1 MKLLPFSFECNCVS
15 LLETIPTAVQTPQVS
30 WLGKKTSEGKRNSQ
44 INPYLLVNT
53 IESQLQS
60 LTSHAWSAKSHA
72 PHTHTTFPVVY
83 SFHRGSWQLLCQLS
97 SSSIAITSITSA
109 KRSLPYT
116 PARSGFFS
124 HVSSAISWLFPSAGT
139 PTAPTIPL
147 WKHRAGAGRPKGK
160 HAPCSKSCLASVF
173 RGCSPGR
180 TGCKGF
186 CTWNKQS
193 GGMFRYV
200 SGWSIKALAV
210 MPEKNPFNNY
220 KDWLPEKQLFSLKG
234 RASSLVSSTCLQSHQ
249 REQYASKIRLDAC
262 VSQCACASRVI
273 TYSKRLL
280 SPPLALYHSRK
291 STGIIPL

>member
-173 RGCSPGR
+173 RAVHQAEQGARDSAHGTNSLGACL
-180 TGCKGF
+180 
-186 CTWNKQS
+186 
-193 GGMFRYV
+193 GMFQGEV
-200 SGWSIKALAV
+200 L
-210 MPEKNPFNNY
+210 
-220 KDWLPEKQLFSLKG
+220 
-234 RASSLVSSTCLQSHQ
+234 
-249 REQYASKIRLDAC
+249 
-262 VSQCACASRVI
+262 
-273 TYSKRLL
+273 RLL
-280 SPPLALYHSRK
+280 LLCQKRILS
-291 STGIIPL
+291 IITKTDFQKNSCSH